1 MRANKT
7 LRCILIVSVFFFA
20 LASIGLI
27 HAGSAC
33 AKDHKKTLLVVSV
46 KEAVTMDPQVSF
58 DGQSPVIWRAVYEP
72 LLNLKED
79 TYEVI
84 PGLAKR
90 WEISPDG
97 LVYTFH
103 LQQGVKFHDGT
114 PFTADCVKF
123 TLERSKTLGK
133 AGAYVLDPVQEITVL
148 DDHTLQLRLKY
159 PMRSFLS
166 AMAGM
171 YTPSFVVN
179 PKVVKANEIITEKDG
194 EKTSDWGQKYLHDH
208 MVGTGPYRFVRWD
221 HGQQIVLEKFE
232 EYWRGWKDRNFDRI
246 IIKYIEEPATAS
258 LMLQRGEADITIG
271 LTDQMKYDLE
281 KTGAEGVVVYKH
293 PSLETYYVSMNCKK
307 GPTADVRVR
316 KAIAYAIDYQ
326 KYIKENLEGHA
337 KQMVGMLPSTFLG
350 YNPDLFTYHKDLD
363 KARKLL
369 AEAGYPNGGF
379 TLKYILD
386 PGYEWKRPMGE
397 LLQDNLKEL
406 GIKVAIR
413 EVSNAAWN
421 ATLANPDTAD
431 HIYGLVWWPFVAS
444 PMDYFWSMCHKDA
457 QAEGGWNWV
466 YYDNAEVNE
475 RIEKLDSI
483 LDDKEW
489 YDNVTRIQQ
498 ILVDEV
504 PYAPFYEAEYRL
516 PMRDNVRGFIYNG
529 LYTDTFTFYDM
540 WKE

>member
-1 MRANKT
+1 LRRFIREVLHPSVGDVSSSVASDPFEVARRKIHRMRKPLFMECLRMRADFDPEYLGIVPPGPNRGVREAEVVQIEED
-7 LRCILIVSVFFFA
+7 LALIGAEPSVRREFRD
-20 LASIGLI
+20 LASRRRRQMLDFRRLLCELGIE
-27 HAGSAC
+27 AYSA
-33 AKDHKKTLLVVSV
+33 
-46 KEAVTMDPQVSF
+46 EAM
-58 DGQSPVIWRAVYEP
+58 RA
-72 LLNLKED
+72 
-79 TYEVI
+79 
-84 PGLAKR
+84 
-90 WEISPDG
+90 
-97 LVYTFH
+97 
-103 LQQGVKFHDGT
+103 
-114 PFTADCVKF
+114 
-123 TLERSKTLGK
+123 
-133 AGAYVLDPVQEITVL
+133 
-148 DDHTLQLRLKY
+148 
-159 PMRSFLS
+159 M
-166 AMAGM
+166 
-171 YTPSFVVN
+171 
-179 PKVVKANEIITEKDG
+179 
-194 EKTSDWGQKYLHDH
+194 
-208 MVGTGPYRFVRWD
+208 
-221 HGQQIVLEKFE
+221 
-232 EYWRGWKDRNFDRI
+232 
-246 IIKYIEEPATAS
+246 
-258 LMLQRGEADITIG
+258 
-271 LTDQMKYDLE
+271 
-281 KTGAEGVVVYKH
+281 
-293 PSLETYYVSMNCKK
+293 
-307 GPTADVRVR
+307 
-316 KAIAYAIDYQ
+316 AIAYAIDYQ

-466 YYDNAEVNE
+466 YYDNPEVNE

-483 LDDKEW
+483 LDNKEW